1 MVAPVVQKGK
11 KGKERAF
18 ERSSLCIKLPL
29 APPILPPSPQ
39 LPPSPRVAAPKI
51 KAEESLEANANVST
65 ENVRKREHGLMNDDN
80 DDSGLFAASSS
91 QGPAPKKQR
100 LSQAA
105 PRPRAAAKAKVAV
118 KSEDDDRPEPRGQPE
133 VWAEVPRLRTLPY
146 TRLTDVLL
154 DATGVVRVASLLSS
168 ISVGCLYLG

>member
-1 MVAPVVQKGK
+1 M
-11 KGKERAF
+11 
-18 ERSSLCIKLPL
+18 
-29 APPILPPSPQ
+29 LPPSPQ
-39 LPPSPRVAAPKI
+39 LPPSPRVGAPEI
-51 KAEESLEANANVST
+51 KAEENLEANAKIPTQNVM
-65 ENVRKREHGLMNDDN
+65 KREHGLMNDDN

-118 KSEDDDRPEPRGQPE
+118 KAEDDDRPEPRGQPE

-146 TRLTDVLL
+146 ARLADCFFRCDKRCASRSLTINHII
-154 DATGVVRVASLLSS
+154 RVP
-168 ISVGCLYLG
+168 ILGEAQTAGLVTLTALFWTMTMMNMDIWMRNP